1 MVTDVINKNFCR
13 FFTVLILMIFL
24 LLCGAVPAFS
34 QAPQLGAPTLQQV
47 ALNSLPAIPI
57 AGNNLKFQFGGDTW
71 IATRNG
77 RNFLAGSFVTENTGD
92 GVLMTL
98 TQTHIFLRVQWIRTP
113 GPSLV
118 LEYKD
123 GPPSSFRLVGRTEA
137 PADAVADNALM
148 NQNFYSESSGSIL
161 AMFGVGLQ
169 FLGNLNFLQ
178 NEAVPGFGGIVT
190 NGILVGVDL
199 FFIGK
204 SGFTIS
210 IGIENLIGGDALNIY
225 FPIGLGY
232 VYFDDFYFGGLIKLI
247 GAPNLRY
254 GSSSFLFSLG
264 DGFITPTIIGG
275 YNFNGFSLG
284 GQLSYTSGIGSK
296 ITGFKFSLN
305 VGVSLR

>member
-1 MVTDVINKNFCR
+1 MTILDVINKNSRR
-13 FFTVLILMIFL
+13 FFTVLAVMMFL

-77 RNFLAGSFVTENTGD
+77 RNFIAGTFVSENTGD

-98 TQTHIFLRVQWIRTP
+98 TQTHTFLRVQWIRTP

-137 PADAVADNALM
+137 PADAMAENTSA
-148 NQNFYSESSGSIL
+148 NQNYYPERSGAVL
-161 AMFGVGLQ
+161 AMFGVGGW
-169 FLGNLNFLQ
+169 FSDSG
-178 NEAVPGFGGIVT
+178 GGIC
-190 NGILVGVDL
+190 GVDL

-204 SGFTIS
+204 SGFTVS
-210 IGIENLIGGDALNIY
+210 VGTEYMFGGYHNDRIF

-232 VYFDDFYFGGLIKLI
+232 IYFDDFYIGGIIKALHV
-247 GAPNLRY
+247 PY
-254 GSSSFLFSLG
+254 YSTFLS
-264 DGFITPTIIGG
+264 PTIIGG

-284 GQLSYTSGIGSK
+284 GQLSYTYGGSRYGFDPMDGIK
-296 ITGFKFSLN
+296 LSLN
-305 VGVSLR
+305 VGVSIR